1 MALYRMGMVREGFEK
16 AGKKLEG
23 GQGSIR
29 FKKLDDLALQVL
41 ARAVALM
48 PMKNYVEFA
57 QQVHSK

>member
-1 MALYRMGMVREGFEK
+1 MGMVREGFEK